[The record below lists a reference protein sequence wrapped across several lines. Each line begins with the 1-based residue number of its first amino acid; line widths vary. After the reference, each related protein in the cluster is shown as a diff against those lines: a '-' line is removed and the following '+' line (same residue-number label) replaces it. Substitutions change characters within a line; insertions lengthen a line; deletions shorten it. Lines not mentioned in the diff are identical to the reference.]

1 MSRTP
6 AANGITASLSL
17 VFIPLWDF
25 LFTKAHS
32 GAAIL
37 QLGAVSGDGQMVVGQ
52 RKGFKI
58 NNFFLDWAVFSV
70 KS

>member
-1 MSRTP
+1 MIEGCLNRFWTTIKQETMSRTP

-32 GAAIL
+32 RA
-37 QLGAVSGDGQMVVGQ
+37 AVSGEGQMVVDKK
-52 RKGFKI
+52 RVLK
-58 NNFFLDWAVFSV
+58 
-70 KS
+70 